1 MWPRRVQRLAWRSNR
16 LIRPT
21 APKAA
26 GIVLVGL
33 AALALA
39 GCGNKR
45 ELKPAPG
52 HGLPPAPYGREQSR
66 GADAL
71 LKAPIQAK
79 PDRNVELRS
88 RSQER
93 EDDPFDLPPEE

>member
-1 MWPRRVQRLAWRSNR
+1 M
-16 LIRPT
+16 IRPT
-21 APKAA
+21 ALLLAA
-26 GIVLVGL
+26 T

-39 GCGNKR
+39 ACGNKR

-52 HGLPPAPYGREQSR
+52 YGLPPAPYGREASR
-66 GADAL
+66 GGDAL
-71 LKAPIQAK
+71 LRAPIQAK

-93 EDDPFDLPPEE
+93 EDDPFDLPPED

>member
-1 MWPRRVQRLAWRSNR
+1 M
-16 LIRPT
+16 IRPT
-21 APKAA
+21 A
-26 GIVLVGL
+26 LLL
-33 AALALA
+33 AASAVLALA
-39 GCGNKR
+39 ACGNKR

-66 GADAL
+66 GADEL

-93 EDDPFDLPPEE
+93 EDDPFDLPPED

>member
-1 MWPRRVQRLAWRSNR
+1 M
-16 LIRPT
+16 IRPN

-26 GIVLVGL
+26 GFVLVGL

-93 EDDPFDLPPEE
+93 EDDPFDLSPEE

>member
-1 MWPRRVQRLAWRSNR
+1 LVWLPGACRVWQQTRAETGAGAWP
-16 LIRPT
+16 
-21 APKAA
+21 AA
-26 GIVLVGL
+26 
-33 AALALA
+33 
-39 GCGNKR
+39 R
-45 ELKPAPG
+45 
-52 HGLPPAPYGREQSR
+52 PYGREQSR

-93 EDDPFDLPPEE
+93 EDDRSICRPKNNAFHRLPFESLDGPL

>member
-1 MWPRRVQRLAWRSNR
+1 M
-16 LIRPT
+16 IRPT
-21 APKAA
+21 ARKAVGFLLVSGA
-26 GIVLVGL
+26 VLT
-33 AALALA
+33 LA

-45 ELKPAPG
+45 ELKPTPG

-66 GADAL
+66 GADQL

>member
-1 MWPRRVQRLAWRSNR
+1 MRRHEPGASAPDPNHAVFPRQVCLDSQKSDHVVQ
-16 LIRPT
+16 
-21 APKAA
+21 
-26 GIVLVGL
+26 
-33 AALALA
+33 
-39 GCGNKR
+39 
-45 ELKPAPG
+45 PG